1 MKKLSSSLL
10 NMALVL
16 TLIAVVA
23 GGILAY
29 INSITAPQIAKINE
43 ENLQNGIKAVM
54 GGGEIKVSAP
64 ETLKATIS
72 NKEKEFIVYH
82 VSDSKGEN
90 MGAAVQTSENGFG
103 GELKV
108 LVGFDPTGT
117 ILGYTVLQHAET
129 PGLGAKAGLWF
140 QKDGKGNI
148 IGMNPGE
155 KAANGK
161 TKLAVSKDNDGG
173 EVDAITASTIT
184 SRAFLL
190 AIQNAYDQVYT
201 KQADGMSGATEQQK
215 PQLNEEE
222 EKQ

>member
-23 GGILAY
+23 GGILAL
-29 INSITAPQIAKINE
+29 INSITAPQIEKINE
-43 ENLQNGIKAVM
+43 ENLQNGIKEVM
-54 GGGEIKVSAP
+54 GGGDMQVSTP
-64 ETLKATIS
+64 DTLVANIS
-72 NKEKEFIVYH
+72 NKDKDFIVYH

-90 MGAAVQTSENGFG
+90 LGTAVQTSENGFG
-103 GELKV
+103 GELKI
-108 LVGFDPTGT
+108 LVGFDPKGT
-117 ILGYTVLQHAET
+117 ILGYTVLQHSET

-155 KAANGK
+155 KADNGK

-173 EVDAITASTIT
+173 VVDAITASTIT

-201 KQADGMSGATEQQK
+201 HKSDGMSGVTEQQK
-215 PQLNEEE
+215 SQLNTEEA
-222 EKQ
+222 K